1 MPTNAQPPRA
11 GRREWIGLAVL
22 ALPCVLVTMD
32 LTVLYLAIPSLAR
45 DLRPSDAELL
55 WITDVYGFLIA
66 GSLIT
71 MGTLGDR
78 IGRRRLL
85 LAGGAAFALS
95 SLLAAFATSP
105 AMLIAARAMLG
116 VAGATLMPS
125 TLSLIRN
132 LFADPRQRTVAIG
145 VWATSLSAGAAIGPL
160 VGGVLLEQFWWGSV
174 FLLALPVMA
183 LLLVLGPRLLPE
195 SRDPAPGRFD
205 LAGAALSLVAVL
217 AAVYGLK
224 RLAEGGLAAMPV
236 LAIAAGVLAGGLFLR
251 RQRRIAAPL
260 VDLRL
265 FRTPAFSVALAA
277 NALTVFAILGT
288 ELFIARYLQTELGMR
303 PLEAGLWT
311 LPSSAGIVVG
321 SMLAPVL
328 AQRFRPPALLAA
340 GMAIAAA
347 GLLVLAV
354 DGLGALAAGYA
365 LLSVG
370 VGQVITLSTDVIVGA
385 APPERAGSASALSET
400 STELGGALGIALLG
414 SVGAAAYGA
423 DLGGGLQ
430 LAALVSAALM
440 AAMAL
445 AALLLLRDGSVA
457 GRVAGDEPCGAAA
470 GACPAGAAA

>member
-1 MPTNAQPPRA
+1 
-11 GRREWIGLAVL
+11 
-22 ALPCVLVTMD
+22 
-32 LTVLYLAIPSLAR
+32 
-45 DLRPSDAELL
+45 
-55 WITDVYGFLIA
+55 
-66 GSLIT
+66 
-71 MGTLGDR
+71 
-78 IGRRRLL
+78 
-85 LAGGAAFALS
+85 
-95 SLLAAFATSP
+95 
-105 AMLIAARAMLG
+105 MLIAARAMLG

-132 LFADPRQRTVAIG
+132 LFADPQQRTVAIG

-224 RLAEGGLAAMPV
+224 RLTEGGLAATPV
-236 LAIAAGVLAGGLFLR
+236 LAIAVGVLAGGLFLR
-251 RQRRIAAPL
+251 RQQRIAAPL

-277 NALTVFAILGT
+277 NASTVFAILGT

-311 LPSSAGIVVG
+311 LPSSAGIVAG

-328 AQRFRPPALLAA
+328 AQRFRPATLLAA

-370 VGQVITLSTDVIVGA
+370 VGQVVTLSTDVIVGA

-414 SVGAAAYGA
+414 SIGAAAYEA

-470 GACPAGAAA
+470 GARPAGAAA